1 MVGSLGFQ
9 KFTLLTILNMRVR
22 VRVQEGK
29 SRVTQVVSDLG
40 HLGLAKKGA
49 LVKGPQEQHQA

>member
-49 LVKGPQEQHQA
+49 LFKGPQE

>member
-9 KFTLLTILNMRVR
+9 KFTLLTILNTRVR

-40 HLGLAKKGA
+40 HLGLAKKGD
-49 LVKGPQEQHQA
+49 LFKGPQE